1 MDGECPLHK
10 STEKKFNLGQVDFI
24 NCLPVNFPI
33 ENGDI
38 HLNAE
43 IVNGVPSKLNRL
55 ILNNEIDI
63 APVSSVTYLENK
75 EKLVPVGDLCIASDG
90 PADSVLLFS
99 KSPLDELNKTKI
111 LLSSASATSNKLAQ
125 IIFRE
130 FLKFDMRFESSSLNS
145 DNYSGRLLIGDHA
158 LLEFS
163 KKSKDLFVYD
173 LGSLWKQYTG
183 LPMVFGIWV
192 VRKDIY
198 EKSPVEMQ
206 SVVSLLQEAKNI
218 GLEKIFDKVIKKAQ
232 EKILLPK
239 GFYED
244 YFQHLNYEFTGKCKL
259 GLNTFENLLF
269 KHSLLQNYKTMV

>member
-10 STEKKFNLGQVDFI
+10 STEKKYNVGQVDFI

-43 IVNGVPSKLNRL
+43 IVNGVPSELNRL

-99 KSPLDELNKTKI
+99 KSPLNELNKAKI
-111 LLSSASATSNKLAQ
+111 LLSPASATSNKLIQ
-125 IIFRE
+125 IIFKE
-130 FLKFDMRFESSSLNS
+130 FLKFDTRFELNNLNS
-145 DNYSGRLLIGDHA
+145 DNCSAQLLIGDHA

-163 KKSKDLFVYD
+163 KKPRDLFVYD
-173 LGSLWKQYTG
+173 LGSLWKKYTG

-192 VRKDIY
+192 VRRNIY
-198 EKSPVEMQ
+198 EKCPVEIQ
-206 SVVSLLQEAKNI
+206 SIAFLLQDAKKI

-232 EKILLPK
+232 EKILLSK
-239 GFYED
+239 DFYED
-244 YFQHLNYEFTGKCKL
+244 YFQHLRYEFTGRCKL
-259 GLNTFENLLF
+259 GLNTF
-269 KHSLLQNYKTMV
+269 